1 MNQDNMNEINQNED
15 DKNAANMNQDD
26 QDQDEFLDRKEQI
39 LNHNSAKNFKEFN
52 IENELKKLPAK
63 PGVYLMHDASD
74 EIIYVGKAI
83 KLCNRVR
90 QYFQR
95 SKKPSAKIEQMVSHV
110 AYFEYI
116 VTDSE
121 MEALILECNLIKK
134 HRPRYNTM
142 LMDDKAY
149 PYIRITVD
157 EDFPRVMLA
166 HKQVR
171 DKSRYFGP
179 YPSGLAVK
187 DTLELVHK
195 LFGIRTCNRVLP
207 RDQGKERPC
216 LNYHI
221 GQCMG
226 PCQGYVTKEEYNK
239 QIDRVI
245 SLLNGNYVQLRKE
258 LEEKM
263 KAAAA
268 ELEFE
273 TAAKYRDLAEG
284 ITKIAQQQK
293 ITDSSSLNDRDVI
306 ASAIEGTDA
315 VVQVFFVR
323 EGKLIG
329 RDHYHVSVAGGDTEA
344 DVLSSFIKQYYA
356 GTPFLPGEIYIPCE
370 LEDMEIISSW
380 LSKKRGK
387 KVELLVPKR
396 GRKEK
401 MLELAAQNATIVL
414 RQDKDRIKREEERTT
429 GALKEIEGWLNL
441 PHIYRMEAYD
451 ISNTSGMES
460 VGSMVVFEGGKPKRN
475 DYRKFKIR
483 TVQGPNDYASM
494 YEVLTRRFERAIK
507 NKENSHNMSSQ
518 EYKATV
524 SQPQSQENSITA
536 DSFSRL
542 PDVIMMDGGRGQVNM
557 ALEVLDKLGLSIP
570 VCGMVKDDHHRTRGL
585 YYNNVE
591 LPIDT
596 HSEGFHLIT
605 RVQDEA
611 HRFAIEYHKSLR
623 GKKEIHSILD
633 DIPGIG
639 PKRRLALMR
648 QFGDIYAIREA
659 TVAQLADVEGMNER
673 AAEAVYEFF
682 RSSREIT

>member
-1 MNQDNMNEINQNED
+1 MEESDVL
-15 DKNAANMNQDD
+15 A
-26 QDQDEFLDRKEQI
+26 RKEQI
-39 LNHNSAKNFKEFN
+39 LNRNSAVNFKEFN

-90 QYFQR
+90 QYFQK
-95 SKKPSAKIEQMVSHV
+95 SKKPTAKIEQMVSHV

-157 EDFPRVMLA
+157 EDFPRVMIA

-187 DTLELVHK
+187 ETLELVHK

-207 RDQGKERPC
+207 RDQKKERPC

-226 PCQGYVTKEEYNK
+226 PCQGYVTKDEYAI
-239 QIDRVI
+239 QINRVI
-245 SLLNGNYVQLRKE
+245 SLLSGNYLQLRKE

-268 ELEFE
+268 NLEFE
-273 TAAKYRDLAEG
+273 KAAKYRDLAEG

-293 ITDSSSLNDRDVI
+293 ITDSSSMNDRDVI
-306 ASAIEGTDA
+306 ASAIDGTDG

-323 EGKLIG
+323 EGKMIG
-329 RDHYHVSVAGGDTEA
+329 RDHYHVSVGSGDTES

-370 LEDMEIISSW
+370 LEDGEVIESW

-396 GRKEK
+396 GKKEK
-401 MLELAAQNATIVL
+401 LLELAAENAKIVL
-414 RQDKDRIKREEERTT
+414 RQDKDRIKREEERTI
-429 GALKEIEGWLNL
+429 GALKQIEGWLGL
-441 PHIYRMEAYD
+441 SHIDRMEAYD

-460 VGSMVVFEGGKPKRN
+460 VGSMVVFEKGKPKRN
-475 DYRKFKIR
+475 DYRKFKIK

-494 YEVLTRRFERAIK
+494 YEVLTRRFLRSIK
-507 NKENSHNMSSQ
+507 NDEDAQNV
-518 EYKATV
+518 E
-524 SQPQSQENSITA
+524 
-536 DSFSRL
+536 DSFQRL
-542 PDVIMMDGGRGQVNM
+542 PDLLMMDGGRGQVNM
-557 ALEVLDKLGLSIP
+557 ALEVLEKLGLSIP

-623 GKKEIHSILD
+623 GKKEVHSILD

-648 QFGDIYAIREA
+648 EFGDIYAIREA
-659 TVAQLADVEGMNER
+659 DVATLANVEGMNEKS
-673 AAEAVYEFF
+673 AEAVYEFF
-682 RSSREIT
+682 HAK

>member
-1 MNQDNMNEINQNED
+1 M
-15 DKNAANMNQDD
+15 
-26 QDQDEFLDRKEQI
+26 
-39 LNHNSAKNFKEFN
+39 
-52 IENELKKLPAK
+52 
-63 PGVYLMHDASD
+63 
-74 EIIYVGKAI
+74 
-83 KLCNRVR
+83 
-90 QYFQR
+90 
-95 SKKPSAKIEQMVSHV
+95 
-110 AYFEYI
+110 
-116 VTDSE
+116 
-121 MEALILECNLIKK
+121 
-134 HRPRYNTM
+134 
-142 LMDDKAY
+142 
-149 PYIRITVD
+149 
-157 EDFPRVMLA
+157 
-166 HKQVR
+166 
-171 DKSRYFGP
+171 
-179 YPSGLAVK
+179 
-187 DTLELVHK
+187 
-195 LFGIRTCNRVLP
+195 
-207 RDQGKERPC
+207 
-216 LNYHI
+216 NYHI

-226 PCQGYVTKEEYNK
+226 PCQGYVTKEEYGK

-273 TAAKYRDLAEG
+273 TAAKYRDLAES

-306 ASAIEGTDA
+306 ASAIEGADA

-344 DVLSSFIKQYYA
+344 DVLSSFVKQYYA
-356 GTPFLPGEIYIPCE
+356 GTQFLPGEIYIPCE
-370 LEDMEIISSW
+370 LEDMEVIGSW
-380 LSKKRGK
+380 LTKKRGK
-387 KVELLVPKR
+387 KVEILVPKR

-401 MLELAAQNATIVL
+401 MLELAAQNAKIVL

-441 PHIYRMEAYD
+441 THINRIEAYD

-475 DYRKFKIR
+475 DYRKFRIKS
-483 TVQGPNDYASM
+483 VQGPNDYASM
-494 YEVLTRRFERAIK
+494 YEVLTRRFERAK
-507 NKENSHNMSSQ
+507 TGSESTS
-518 EYKATV
+518 
-524 SQPQSQENSITA
+524 
-536 DSFSRL
+536 DSFVRL

-557 ALEVLDKLGLSIP
+557 ALEVLGKLEMSIP
-570 VCGMVKDDHHRTRGL
+570 VCGMVKDDHHHTRGL

-648 QFGDIYAIREA
+648 QFGDINEIREA

-673 AAEAVYEFF
+673 AAESVYEFF
-682 RSSREIT
+682 HSVVYKTDTN